1 MPLSSVNPEFESD
14 LLNVHGIAHKVVLSA
29 DAGYSASSTSV
40 LNLPLYDNIDDNNIE
55 AFRRRFSVQEFN
67 SNLPMQLD
75 PRLYAVRYGM
85 GGIVSSPAT
94 EIANNLFAVRL
105 DARQR
110 WQTKRGPANN
120 RHVID
125 WITLDTTTTL
135 FPDANRD
142 NFGSVAGLTSYDMS
156 WFVGDRVTVTS
167 NGYDEFYQMREYLSF
182 GAFLNRPPRG
192 AFYAGI
198 HMLGGPIHSTVLISS
213 YNYRMSPKWF
223 SSFGSTF
230 VLGGQGNIGE
240 NFQITRIGEAFLTGF
255 GFNVDASKQNV
266 GVMLSIEPRFLP
278 KGRLNA
284 GTGGSIAPAGT
295 FGLE

>member
-1 MPLSSVNPEFESD
+1 MTSINAEIESD
-14 LLNVHGIAHKVVLSA
+14 LLNVHGLAHKVVFEV
-29 DAGYSASSTSV
+29 DAEYTAATTSP
-40 LNLPLYDNIDDNNIE
+40 LNFPLYDNPDDNNIE
-55 AFRRRFSVQEFN
+55 AFRRRFVVQEFN
-67 SNLPMQLD
+67 STLPPQLD
-75 PRLYAVRYGM
+75 ERLYAVRYGM
-85 GGIVSSPAT
+85 GGDVTSPVT
-94 EIANNLFAVRL
+94 ELAGNLVAVRA
-105 DARQR
+105 DVRQR

-125 WITLDTTTTL
+125 WITLDAQTTF

-142 NFGSVAGLTSYDMS
+142 NFGAITGLSSYDLN
-156 WFVGDRVTVTS
+156 WFVGDRVTVMS
-167 NGYDEFYQMREYLSF
+167 NGYAEWYDLGPKYLSL

-198 HMLGGPIHSTVLISS
+198 HSLNGPIHSTVLISS

-223 SSFGSTF
+223 STFGSTF

-255 GFNVDASKQNV
+255 GFNVDASKGNV
-266 GVMLSIEPRFLP
+266 GMMISIEPRFLP

-284 GTGGSIAPAGT
+284 GTGGSIAPAGA